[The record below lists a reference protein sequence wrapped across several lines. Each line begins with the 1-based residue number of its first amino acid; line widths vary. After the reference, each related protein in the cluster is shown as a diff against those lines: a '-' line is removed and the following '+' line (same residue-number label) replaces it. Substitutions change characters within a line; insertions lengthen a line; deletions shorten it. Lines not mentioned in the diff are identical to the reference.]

1 MDFKYGT
8 LVIKCHQCGESQV
21 IEELVADGRCIY
33 LFNKDD
39 SYIRLHCPSCN
50 ITMEMVIEP
59 DEEANAEYADSV
71 ETVDVEK
78 NEEFQ
83 EEGTSAEVV

>member
-39 SYIRLHCPSCN
+39 SYIKLHCPSCN

-59 DEEANAEYADSV
+59 DEKANAEFADEVV
-71 ETVDVEK
+71 ETDEIENEK
-78 NEEFQ
+78 FQ